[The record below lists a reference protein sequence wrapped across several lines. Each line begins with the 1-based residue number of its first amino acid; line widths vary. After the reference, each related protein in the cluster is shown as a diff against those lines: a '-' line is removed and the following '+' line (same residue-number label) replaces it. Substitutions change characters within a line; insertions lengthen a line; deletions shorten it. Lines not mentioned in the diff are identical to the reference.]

1 MYMKKVIKKC
11 ILLLFFIVIFLTL
24 FIIRSNPVWAD
35 FYSRYISSTYFHVI
49 GTIFSIFP
57 FSFYEFVIIGLVI
70 YVIVFIISLS
80 KKLIKKQWQNSL
92 IKLLNFL
99 LVIVIGVDW
108 YFGAASVGYGR
119 SPVDV
124 PQYEGEVSLEQL
136 EQISKY
142 YIDDFNSLSDKMER
156 DENGKIKMPYSFID
170 LNNKLCDEF
179 NKLSD
184 NSNYYSKYDVRV
196 KKLTFSPIFT
206 ELHITGVTFAI
217 NGETSVNGQISPC
230 ELPFVMAHEISHSK
244 GVNREDDA
252 NLVALYIC
260 LNSDDDFIRYSGYY
274 NGILSFLDAYN
285 TTFRKSYRD
294 KYPLRDEIYREYNV
308 LYNFWNSHDLLAKIG
323 NFYNNIFLKINGN
336 KNGTDD
342 YNDSSDK
349 VDTGEVDDDGR
360 QIIII
365 TDYSPYQKLFFSLYF
380 DK

>member
-1 MYMKKVIKKC
+1 
-11 ILLLFFIVIFLTL
+11 
-24 FIIRSNPVWAD
+24 
-35 FYSRYISSTYFHVI
+35 
-49 GTIFSIFP
+49 
-57 FSFYEFVIIGLVI
+57 
-70 YVIVFIISLS
+70 
-80 KKLIKKQWQNSL
+80 
-92 IKLLNFL
+92 
-99 LVIVIGVDW
+99 
-108 YFGAASVGYGR
+108 
-119 SPVDV
+119 
-124 PQYEGEVSLEQL
+124 
-136 EQISKY
+136 
-142 YIDDFNSLSDKMER
+142 
-156 DENGKIKMPYSFID
+156 
-170 LNNKLCDEF
+170 
-179 NKLSD
+179 
-184 NSNYYSKYDVRV
+184 
-196 KKLTFSPIFT
+196 
-206 ELHITGVTFAI
+206 
-217 NGETSVNGQISPC
+217 
-230 ELPFVMAHEISHSK
+230 MAHEISHSK

-349 VDTGEVDDDGR
+349 VDTGEVDNDGQ